1 MEFGYINQSKARKGK
16 GMEHICDFR
25 VKDPM
30 SALTHAIGFAAAIIL
45 MPIILTH
52 ASYDGASLMA
62 MVSVGIFMIST
73 ILLYGASTSYHTFG
87 LSDAGVKRLKKL
99 DHAMIFVLIAGT
111 YTPICTIALPAETGN
126 WMLILIWSI
135 AIAGIVFKFF
145 WVTCPKWVSSVIYI
159 AMGWV
164 CIFAFPQLWE
174 SLSAANFFWL
184 LGGGIAY
191 TVGGVIYGMQK
202 ILRRKETLKSGKAE
216 KKSRFYFGPHEV
228 FHIFVMAGTACHF
241 IVVYNLV

>member
-1 MEFGYINQSKARKGK
+1 MER
-16 GMEHICDFR
+16 ICNFK
-25 VKDPM
+25 VKDPI
-30 SALTHAIGFAAAIIL
+30 SALTHAIGFATAIFL

-52 ASYDGASLMA
+52 ASYDGADFIA
-62 MVSVGIFMIST
+62 MVSIGIFMISMV
-73 ILLYGASTSYHTFG
+73 LLYGASTSYHTFA
-87 LSDAGVKRLKKL
+87 LSDAGIKRLKKL

-111 YTPICTIALPAETGN
+111 YTPICTIALPMETGN

-135 AIAGIVFKFF
+135 AFAGIVFKFC

-159 AMGWV
+159 VMGWV
-164 CIFAFPQLWE
+164 CIFAFPQLWG
-174 SLSAANFFWL
+174 SLTTANFFWL

-202 ILRRKETLKSGKAE
+202 VLS
-216 KKSRFYFGPHEV
+216 KKKTPNVNGMVKKTRFYFGPHEV
-228 FHIFVMAGTACHF
+228 FHVFVMVGTACHF